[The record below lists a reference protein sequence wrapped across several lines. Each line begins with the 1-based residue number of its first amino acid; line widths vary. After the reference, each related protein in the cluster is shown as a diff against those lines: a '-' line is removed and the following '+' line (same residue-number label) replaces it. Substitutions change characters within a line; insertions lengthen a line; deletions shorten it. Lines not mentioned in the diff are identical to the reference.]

1 MVVDDEV
8 FNFFSSSVH
17 GVFVLFLEFLK
28 LAKDDSEQD
37 VLLGNTAL
45 QTSIFRQK
53 QKDSRGQSTKGLK
66 DSNPQNLK
74 DQYFQTKTE
83 RLSFKGI
90 EYKIQWFD
98 FEVFL

>member
-1 MVVDDEV
+1 MWMTK
-8 FNFFSSSVH
+8 FSFSLFFSRSLCVC
-17 GVFVLFLEFLK
+17 FAFLK
-28 LAKDDSEQD
+28 LAKDDSEKD
-37 VLLGNTAL
+37 VLLGYTAL
-45 QTSIFRQK
+45 ETSIFRQK

-90 EYKIQWFD
+90 EYKMQWFD